1 MNRTEQNRFYWPNV
15 IRLTS
20 NLSILLSFNKII
32 YSCRT
37 AWVQKIKGASEQYIE
52 TEKKKHEKAYQ
63 GDGLRL
69 NATYSSSYF
78 CVL

>member
-1 MNRTEQNRFYWPNV
+1 M
-15 IRLTS
+15 IRLTR

-32 YSCRT
+32 HSCRT

-63 GDGLRL
+63 GADLRL
-69 NATYSSSYF
+69 ELLVAAVFVRLEGHGIY
-78 CVL
+78 VK